1 MNINDSASSRIDIKT
16 KRNNIMANIAFIG
29 LGNMGGPMAIN
40 LVKAGHKVC
49 VFDLSE
55 QAVTHVVEQGATTQ
69 AQASDCVK
77 GAEFVI
83 SMLPAGQHVEAVY
96 LSKNGLINH
105 IDKGALV
112 IDSSTIDS
120 PTSVSVGAAL
130 LSQGI
135 NFIDAPV
142 SGGVGGAVAG
152 TLSFMVGGS
161 DADFN
166 QAKPILDNMGKNV
179 FHAGDHGAGQVAKA
193 CNNMLLSVL
202 MLATSEALQL
212 GISNGLDASVLSNIM
227 SNSSGS
233 NWTLDVY
240 NPCPGVMENVPSSND
255 YQGGFMVDLMAKDL
269 GLAMD
274 TAVKSHSSTPMGA
287 LARSLYAMHAA
298 NGNGAKDFSSAFNLF
313 KQVK

>member
-1 MNINDSASSRIDIKT
+1 
-16 KRNNIMANIAFIG
+16 MANIAFIG

-40 LVKAGHKVC
+40 LVKAGHQVC
-49 VFDLSE
+49 VFDLSA
-55 QAVTHVVEQGATTQ
+55 QAVAHVVEQGATTQ
-69 AQASDCVK
+69 AKASECVK
-77 GAEFVI
+77 GAEYII
-83 SMLPAGQHVEAVY
+83 SMLPAGKHVEMVY
-96 LSKNGLINH
+96 LADDGLINH
-105 IDKGALV
+105 IAKGAQV

-120 PTSVSVGAAL
+120 ATSIKVGAAL
-130 LSQGI
+130 LAQGI

-142 SGGVGGAVAG
+142 SGGVGGATAG

-161 DADFN
+161 EADFN
-166 QAKPILDNMGKNV
+166 QAKPVLDNMGKNV
-179 FHAGDHGAGQVAKA
+179 FHAGNHGAGQVAKA

-202 MLATSEALQL
+202 MLGTSEALQL

-274 TAVKSHSSTPMGA
+274 TAVKSQSSTPMGA

-298 NGNGAKDFSSAFNLF
+298 NGNGAKDFSSAFELF
-313 KQVK
+313 NRAK